1 MGGAAGR
8 ADVPEL
14 KAQHI
19 ERSVANTNRSDV
31 TRAHRPAVSLPSN
44 RTKHFFFNVATI
56 STNCFYCKSDEPKL
70 PSV

>member
-31 TRAHRPAVSLPSN
+31 TKAHRPAVSLPSN
-44 RTKHFFFNVATI
+44 RTKLFFKCCNN
-56 STNCFYCKSDEPKL
+56 STNCFYCKSDEPEL